1 MDEEDKFDEFGN
13 PIGDISMSSDG
24 EEVVETRQESDSDD
38 ESDMFADHAIDEVIQ
53 EESENISQDEAL
65 TASDTKDLILHD
77 NDFSDE
83 DVEVLVETMNTQSIN
98 EPLVKPAES
107 RSKGEEYSMFSKVR
121 KNIPKTSYDRK
132 YMLDLMSMPE
142 RIRNVAVI
150 GPLHSGKTSLVD
162 MLVYDSHKKLPYM
175 TKNIEQGW
183 RPLRFMDS
191 FRQEVERGVSIKLNG
206 ITFMETD
213 LNDKSMA
220 YNVLDAPGH
229 VNFMD
234 ETAIA
239 LEAAESA
246 IICID
251 IVEGVT
257 DVVRKLIQLCEQR
270 QISIVFVIN
279 KLDRLILEMKLPP
292 IDTCL
297 KIKHIIS
304 DINRYTKDHYAPEL
318 DNVVFASTKLGFSFT
333 VREFVSYYYSKRI
346 PNEKIEQFI
355 SKSYGEI
362 TYSKGRFQIITDS
375 ASQRST
381 FHDFFIQPIY
391 KIFGLCLSLD
401 SNTVDTLVD
410 ILKTSFFIIVP
421 NPHDLMKLDPQPLL
435 RYVCK
440 LIFRSKQTGLYHAIN
455 KIEQNATRPAHSNTD
470 QLIARALKTLDYG
483 GEEYSLVRLY
493 SGTLEVGTEVCVIDA
508 NTSLD
513 ENTTVQEQKSIV
525 ISQISLM
532 GGRYVYDIQKAY
544 QGQIVLVKGI
554 SHLFEKS
561 AAIYNNITI
570 DKIPKFGP
578 IDYINHA
585 CFKIIIEPLIP
596 KELPK
601 LLDALVRVT
610 RYYPGLVTRIEE
622 SGEHVLLGFG
632 ELYMDC
638 LLYDL
643 RKTYAMIEIKTS
655 NPVTIFS
662 ESVAKE
668 SFTAIPVESA
678 DGNISLSVSAAPLDR
693 KFLRDLSQNKIIES
707 DIEKEVNSGNIRK
720 LSKMLRTDYGWDSL
734 TSRNVWSFFNSNTFV
749 DDTLPD
755 ETDKEALQHHR
766 EQIIQ
771 GFYWAV
777 REGPLCEE
785 RLYGVQFNLLSFSI
799 KNSEEKKHI
808 GSQLIP
814 MVRKACYI
822 AIMTAN
828 PILLEP
834 VFEVN
839 ALAKSVLLPIA
850 EELFKKRRGARIHRV
865 QRIGGSPF
873 TEIVGQV
880 PVIESV
886 GFETDLRLSTEG
898 NAMCQL
904 YFWDANWR
912 RVSGDVMDEEAVIP
926 KLGPAPHDSLSR
938 DFVMKTRRR
947 KGISNTGFMSNDGPS
962 LAKYISADLFEQLKQ
977 NNLV

>member
-1 MDEEDKFDEFGN
+1 MDEDDKFDEFGN
-13 PIGDISMSSDG
+13 PIGEVSMSSDS
-24 EEVVETRQESDSDD
+24 ETSINNKQVSDSDD
-38 ESDMFADHAIDEVIQ
+38 ESDMFADDSEHDE
-53 EESENISQDEAL
+53 EEQTSQSVAQTD
-65 TASDTKDLILHD
+65 TIPASDTKDLVLHED
-77 NDFSDE
+77 NFSDE

-107 RSKGEEYSMFSKVR
+107 RSKGEEYTMFSHVR
-121 KNIPKTSYDRK
+121 KNIPKTSFDRK
-132 YMLDLMSMPE
+132 YMLDLLSIPE

-162 MLVYDSHKKLPYM
+162 MMVYDAHKKLPYM

-206 ITFMETD
+206 LTFMATD
-213 LNDKSMA
+213 LNDKSMV
-220 YNVLDAPGH
+220 YNILDAPGH

-234 ETAIA
+234 ETAVA
-239 LEAAESA
+239 LEAADVA
-246 IICID
+246 IICVD

-257 DVVRKLIQLCEQR
+257 NIVRKLISLCEQR
-270 QISIVFVIN
+270 NISIVFVLN

-297 KIKHIIS
+297 KIKHIIA
-304 DINRYTKDHYAPEL
+304 DINKYTKEHFSPEL

-333 VREFVSYYYSKRI
+333 LREFVSYYYSKKI
-346 PNEKIEQFI
+346 PNDKIDQFI
-355 SKSYGEI
+355 SKSFGDI
-362 TYSKGRFQIITDS
+362 TYSKGRFHNITDS

-391 KIFGLCLSLD
+391 KIFGMCVTLDNNSLD
-401 SNTVDTLVD
+401 ALTNT
-410 ILKTSFFIIVP
+410 LKLNFNIKLP
-421 NPHDLMKLDPQPLL
+421 NPHDLIKLDPQPLL
-435 RYVCK
+435 RYICK
-440 LIFRSKQTGLYHAIN
+440 LIFHSEQTGLYHNIN
-455 KIEQNATRPAHSNTD
+455 RSEKKIANEIKSNPEQ
-470 QLIARALKTLDYG
+470 LLARALKTLDYG
-483 GEEYSLVRLY
+483 GEEYTLVQIY
-493 SGTLEVGTEVCVIDA
+493 SGSMEVGKTVSIIDSSVPLEA
-508 NTSLD
+508 
-513 ENTTVQEQKSIV
+513 EYMEQEQKSNT
-525 ISQISLM
+525 ISRIALM
-532 GGRYVYDIQKAY
+532 GGRYVYDIEKASE
-544 QGQIVLVKGI
+544 GQLVLVKGI

-561 AAIYNNITI
+561 AIIYSNMPISE
-570 DKIPKFGP
+570 IPNFGP

-585 CFKIIIEPLIP
+585 CFRIIIEPLIP

-601 LLDALVRVT
+601 LLDAFVKVT
-610 RYYPGLVTRIEE
+610 KYYPGLITKIEE
-622 SGEHVLLGFG
+622 SGEHVMLGFG

-655 NPVTIFS
+655 SPVTIFS
-662 ESVAKE
+662 ESVAKD
-668 SFTAIPVESA
+668 SFTAIPVEST
-678 DGNISLSVSAAPLDR
+678 DGNISLSVSASPLDR
-693 KFLRDLSQNKIIES
+693 HFLRDLSQNKIIES
-707 DIEKEVNSGNIRK
+707 DIEKQVSSGSIRQ

-734 TSRNVWSFFNSNTFV
+734 TARNVWSFHNSNTFV
-749 DDTLPD
+749 DDTLVD
-755 ETDKEALQHHR
+755 ETDKDVLQQYK

-799 KNSEEKKHI
+799 TNLEEAKNI

-822 AIMTAN
+822 AIMTAE

-839 ALAKSVLLPIA
+839 TLAKSVLLPIA
-850 EELFKKRRGARIHRV
+850 EELFRKRRGARIHNVRK
-865 QRIGGSPF
+865 IGGSPF
-873 TEIVGQV
+873 TEITGQV
-880 PVIESV
+880 PVIESI

-904 YFWDANWR
+904 YFWDSNWR
-912 RVSGDVMDEEAVIP
+912 RVSGDVLDEDAVIP
-926 KLGPAPHDSLSR
+926 KLTPAPHDSLSR

-962 LAKYISADLFEQLKQ
+962 LAKYISAELFQQLKQ